1 MLSTNSVLRTGELLT
16 ALLTDRPAPPG
27 SLCFVE
33 VLRAVGG
40 RVELLVPFIVTPIP
54 NTAKPLA
61 VPLGDSPTSE
71 ALLHGLQLV
80 GAAGGRVVFV
90 VQFLAPRLAF
100 LEMVASPEHAFLIL
114 SH

>member
-90 VQFLAPRLAF
+90 VQVLAPRLAF

-114 SH
+114 NH

>member
-1 MLSTNSVLRTGELLT
+1 MLHV
-16 ALLTDRPAPPG
+16 
-27 SLCFVE
+27 
-33 VLRAVGG
+33 VGG
-40 RVELLVPFIVTPIP
+40 RVELLVLFSMTPIP

>member
-40 RVELLVPFIVTPIP
+40 RVELLVLFIVTPIP

-80 GAAGGRVVFV
+80 GAAGGRVVLV
-90 VQFLAPRLAF
+90 VQVLAPRLAL